1 MKQVFGPKVKVT
13 LPRSYHSA
21 DASKSKILVFKGV
34 SINITVNDFKELLDF
49 DKITHAEA
57 ERMSPK
63 EQVETYRLL
72 KLNVTIQN
80 KPRH

>member
-1 MKQVFGPKVKVT
+1 MKQVFGPKIKVT

-34 SINITVNDFKELLDF
+34 SINITINNFKKLLDF
-49 DKITHAEA
+49 NKITHT
-57 ERMSPK
+57 
-63 EQVETYRLL
+63 ETETFLLL